1 MLKVLVTGFEP
12 FGTYIEN
19 SSWATAQQVVA
30 QGVIGVEFFLKI
42 MPVSFQR
49 VVAELRT
56 AVDEVKPDLILMLG
70 QAAQSNKIRLERI
83 AINLMDSKKGD
94 NDGWVPDEEPIYPDE
109 SAALFTNVPI
119 KKLRAAIEEQGIPVE
134 VSNSCGLYVCNRL
147 YYEALRLCNLTTPM
161 KALFVHV
168 PLYKGQTGD
177 AKNVGM
183 ELQEMVRAV
192 QQVIAFE
199 VRNLPLRFG
208 IHSSKN
214 TL

>member
-19 SSWATAQQVVA
+19 SSWATTQQVVA

-94 NDGWVPDEEPIYPDE
+94 ND
-109 SAALFTNVPI
+109 
-119 KKLRAAIEEQGIPVE
+119 
-134 VSNSCGLYVCNRL
+134 
-147 YYEALRLCNLTTPM
+147 
-161 KALFVHV
+161 
-168 PLYKGQTGD
+168 
-177 AKNVGM
+177 
-183 ELQEMVRAV
+183 
-192 QQVIAFE
+192 
-199 VRNLPLRFG
+199 
-208 IHSSKN
+208 
-214 TL
+214 